1 MSPLLT
7 ARPSVSVTLRLLAAC
22 TVMALIAA
30 AVPFLGADGRSS
42 AAVPAAL
49 TLGITCAAL
58 LSHLL
63 FASGKAI
70 DDPRL
75 AWLSVGTT
83 LALIGLLLTLFALPS
98 LFGGGG
104 PVEQSADAG
113 AGRYLVW
120 HVALIAAVA
129 IALAGVQPKLRSLLI
144 FGGLGALL
152 LAWAAVASTP
162 FGELASNEGYSP
174 TMRALVASIV
184 AAQAGVAVIWW
195 RRAAG
200 AVSWADM

>member
-22 TVMALIAA
+22 LVMTLAAA
-30 AVPFLGADGRSS
+30 AVPFLGGDGRSS

-49 TLGITCAAL
+49 AIGVVCAAL
-58 LSHLL
+58 MSHLL
-63 FASGKAI
+63 FVSSRAI

-98 LFGGGG
+98 LFADGG
-104 PVEQSADAG
+104 PVQQSPDAG
-113 AGRYLVW
+113 AGRYLLW
-120 HVALIAAVA
+120 HVALIAATV
-129 IALAGVQPKLRSLLI
+129 IALAGVEPKLRSLLI

-152 LAWAAVASTP
+152 LA
-162 FGELASNEGYSP
+162 
-174 TMRALVASIV
+174 
-184 AAQAGVAVIWW
+184 
-195 RRAAG
+195 
-200 AVSWADM
+200 